1 MLDIVEYF
9 YKFFLPEV
17 KTGCVSLNNME
28 SVLLK
33 FNYIIVEN
41 GERFFYK
48 KKDTFSNEI
57 IPTLIIKNKSE
68 FDRILKEY
76 MNLAYDF
83 YNPDKEKKVGTQS
96 MKCILALTFADL
108 TVEDFNDPIAYLR
121 RLINFMNDNTFEE
134 FARKNSSGALID
146 REIGVSE
153 ILGGELFANEGV
165 SNPRCETPK
174 EFRICIYGEEFSIY
188 SLPVIRYGIS
198 DNTAYIYSI
207 QNKKSFNIVSD
218 FDKKVSRKMYK
229 VNTGF
234 DTKEDTYENYGE
246 GNLSD
251 ITPSFLIALSTFMGL
266 LKNKG
271 IENIIVT
278 PFTPVRWNNKVE
290 SSEKYKEYLSVSKD
304 NRKDIDST
312 YRNINDKLIRTFL
325 RLSSQ
330 MGNVKVLAYPFE
342 LDSSLY
348 IKNIGELQCE
358 NPLLKEVYEL
368 GLNLEE
374 GRTL

>member
-134 FARKNSSGALID
+134 FQ
-146 REIGVSE
+146 
-153 ILGGELFANEGV
+153 
-165 SNPRCETPK
+165 SNR
-174 EFRICIYGEEFSIY
+174 
-188 SLPVIRYGIS
+188 
-198 DNTAYIYSI
+198 
-207 QNKKSFNIVSD
+207 
-218 FDKKVSRKMYK
+218 
-229 VNTGF
+229 
-234 DTKEDTYENYGE
+234 
-246 GNLSD
+246 
-251 ITPSFLIALSTFMGL
+251 
-266 LKNKG
+266 
-271 IENIIVT
+271 
-278 PFTPVRWNNKVE
+278 
-290 SSEKYKEYLSVSKD
+290 
-304 NRKDIDST
+304 
-312 YRNINDKLIRTFL
+312 
-325 RLSSQ
+325 
-330 MGNVKVLAYPFE
+330 
-342 LDSSLY
+342 
-348 IKNIGELQCE
+348 
-358 NPLLKEVYEL
+358 
-368 GLNLEE
+368 
-374 GRTL
+374 